1 MNEIDIVRN
10 VLSSY
15 QQAYAKAHC
24 TEGKGV
30 IESDGIAIGYASVE
44 LAKLLA
50 IRDTLNG
57 NWPLGAPTKREAG
70 R

>member
-1 MNEIDIVRN
+1 MSEIDLVRV
-10 VLSSY
+10 VLSAY

-24 TEGKGV
+24 EERRTV

-50 IRDTLNG
+50 AQRGL
-57 NWPLGAPTKREAG
+57 
-70 R
+70 